1 MARDNPVE
9 RGRAAYQARAWPE
22 ALRHLSEAAAEGDL
36 GAEELWHLA
45 VAAYLTG
52 DEATF
57 VDALERWHRR
67 SLEEGR
73 GDLAARA
80 AVWLAFRLAERGDVG
95 RASGWFTRAQ
105 RLLDE
110 DGVERVE
117 HGYLLIPQIQAALA
131 SGRLDDAL
139 RAAGRATDLAER
151 FRDEDL
157 HAFALHAQGV
167 VLLRMGR
174 VAEGLARLDE
184 AMVAVASDEL
194 LPIMTGLIFC
204 SAISACRNAYALRRA
219 HEWTAA
225 LDAWC
230 SEQPG
235 LVPYAG
241 LCLVYRAEVHL
252 LHGAWSAALSEAVEA
267 EERCR
272 SGGDS
277 DGVALALYAQGELHR
292 LQGDVTAAEER
303 FLAAARAG
311 RDPQPGLALL
321 RLAQGRRAAAEAAVR
336 RALNESSGAMR
347 RGRLIPALIEILLAG
362 SDVEAAREA
371 CDELDAVA
379 RTFTP
384 SMLDAVAA
392 HRRGALELAA
402 GDPAA
407 ALVALRAA
415 WRGWQALDA
424 PYEAARTRE
433 LVGRACERLQ
443 DLDTAAIEL
452 EAARAAYLELGA
464 AGDAARLAAADSDAP
479 HGLSRRELQ
488 VLRLV
493 AAGASNKGVAAE
505 LGLSERTVE
514 RHLSN
519 IYVKLDVG
527 SRSAATAYAYEHG
540 LA

>member
-9 RGRAAYQARAWPE
+9 RGRAAYRARAWPE

-392 HRRGALELAA
+392 HRRGALSS
-402 GDPAA
+402 P
-407 ALVALRAA
+407 RAIPPPPW
-415 WRGWQALDA
+415 WRSV
-424 PYEAARTRE
+424 P
-433 LVGRACERLQ
+433 
-443 DLDTAAIEL
+443 
-452 EAARAAYLELGA
+452 LGA
-464 AGDAARLAAADSDAP
+464 AGRRSTRPTRRPARASWWGAP
-479 HGLSRRELQ
+479 ASGCRIWTPRPSSSRRPAPPTSSSAPRATRRAWRQ
-488 VLRLV
+488 PIPTRLTGSV
-493 AAGASNKGVAAE
+493 DASCRCCGSSRRAP
-505 LGLSERTVE
+505 RT
-514 RHLSN
+514 R
-519 IYVKLDVG
+519 
-527 SRSAATAYAYEHG
+527 A
-540 LA
+540 